1 MSNEIGGNST
11 GKTVQDI
18 RIEGREKLY
27 ISGVDE
33 VVSFD
38 EHMVDVRTELGR
50 LVVRGEGMKFNDLSP
65 ETKELHITG
74 YVYSC
79 EYEDTVKKNSG
90 LIRGMFK

>member
-11 GKTVQDI
+11 GKTAQNI
-18 RIEGREKLY
+18 HIEGRERLY
-27 ISGVDE
+27 ISGVNE

-38 EHMVDVRTELGR
+38 EHMVDVKTELGR
-50 LVVRGEGMKFNDLSP
+50 LVVRGEGMKFVNLCP
-65 ETKELHITG
+65 ETKELHVTG